1 MKLFS
6 NDLILK
12 KKNIV
17 SNLPDGADCLA
28 AVELCN
34 HTSKILI
41 ILRDDI
47 RLSRFS
53 QSLRIINNNID
64 IIEFPAW
71 DCLPFDKNSPNQ
83 KLVGKRIRA
92 LSSLANP
99 NSKKTIIL
107 STIGSVIQKIPNQDF
122 IKNSSKS
129 IQSGQNISQRELIN
143 FFENNGYMR
152 TNTVREDSEY
162 SLRGS
167 ILDVYPPGE
176 KHPVRIDFFGD
187 VIDSLRLFDPIS
199 QLSLH
204 NINFISFN
212 AGNEII
218 LTDHSVE
225 LFRRNHRELFN
236 EEYDKSLYSNIS
248 QKIRTNGIEHY
259 LSMFH
264 ESLATIFDHIGDAH
278 IILDKEYLS
287 VLDTKFDEINDF
299 YNARKD
305 DFNNEGKRFN
315 LLASDHLYL
324 DKKLLL
330 EILDKRVIIEFNSFI
345 SGERNAS
352 INLNIK
358 PGIDFNI
365 AKIQG

>member
-1 MKLFS
+1 M
-6 NDLILK
+6 
-12 KKNIV
+12 
-17 SNLPDGADCLA
+17 
-28 AVELCN
+28 
-34 HTSKILI
+34 
-41 ILRDDI
+41 
-47 RLSRFS
+47 
-53 QSLRIINNNID
+53 
-64 IIEFPAW
+64 
-71 DCLPFDKNSPNQ
+71 
-83 KLVGKRIRA
+83 RA

-107 STIGSVIQKIPNQDF
+107 STIGSIIQKIPNQDF

-236 EEYDKSLYSNIS
+236 EEYEN
-248 QKIRTNGIEHY
+248 
-259 LSMFH
+259 
-264 ESLATIFDHIGDAH
+264 
-278 IILDKEYLS
+278 
-287 VLDTKFDEINDF
+287 
-299 YNARKD
+299 
-305 DFNNEGKRFN
+305 
-315 LLASDHLYL
+315 HL
-324 DKKLLL
+324 
-330 EILDKRVIIEFNSFI
+330 
-345 SGERNAS
+345 
-352 INLNIK
+352 
-358 PGIDFNI
+358 
-365 AKIQG
+365 